1 MKIPAILQKNRS
13 RKAHRYYNIASKK
26 VIEMISLEFIRAA
39 YRGLHDLDLDLAVR
53 KAGEQI
59 DKKKNNMFS

>member
-1 MKIPAILQKNRS
+1 MLQKNRL
-13 RKAHRYYNIASKK
+13 REAHRYYNIASKK

>member
-1 MKIPAILQKNRS
+1 
-13 RKAHRYYNIASKK
+13 
-26 VIEMISLEFIRAA
+26 MISLEFIRAA